1 MKTASAATASSVAT
15 ERRRMVFIAPLN
27 QHKRFAAKTSR
38 TNKHEINA
46 GVMSIVEREQWN
58 SSKERRA
65 ADQSGTYA
73 MLRRAM
79 RALFVARALGV
90 GCNKRSALRHSCRPA
105 SAAVGTGS
113 FATRPVA
120 LLVARLY
127 CIVACGSRACAAA
140 LSFRKP
146 QELGLRKASIK
157 RRGCIGGMG
166 MDKPRLNSGLGSATA
181 SHTAGGNLPEH

>member
-1 MKTASAATASSVAT
+1 LRAAADEDC
-15 ERRRMVFIAPLN
+15 ERRNGRQRSDGTTADGFHCSSQPTM
-27 QHKRFAAKTSR
+27 RFAAKTSR

-58 SSKERRA
+58 SSKERCA

-79 RALFVARALGV
+79 RALFAARALGV
-90 GCNKRSALRHSCRPA
+90 GRNKRSALRHSCRAA
-105 SAAVGTGS
+105 STAVGTGS

-140 LSFRKP
+140 LSF
-146 QELGLRKASIK
+146 
-157 RRGCIGGMG
+157 
-166 MDKPRLNSGLGSATA
+166 
-181 SHTAGGNLPEH
+181 